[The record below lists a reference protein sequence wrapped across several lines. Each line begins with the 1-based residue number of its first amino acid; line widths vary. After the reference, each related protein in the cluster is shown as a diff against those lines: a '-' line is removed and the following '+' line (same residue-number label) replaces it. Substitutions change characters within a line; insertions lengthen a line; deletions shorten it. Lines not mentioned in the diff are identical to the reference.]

1 MSPDNQELLSEDGD
15 SDTEFQIPFG
25 LLSTEEKQD
34 RLMYLWKKTIKRA
47 YGASQIVMK
56 LKHIKEK
63 ILLFGIPREDSKRN
77 NLIKTITPKCI
88 IKPDDPIKQYWTL
101 YISILLIYSVIFVPV
116 KVSFYDES
124 SMNMIIWDFIV
135 DASFATDIVLTF
147 FSGYERKDQTIET
160 DKRVIAT
167 QYLKMW
173 FWIDVLS
180 TLPVGIFE
188 LPFF

>member
-1 MSPDNQELLSEDGD
+1 
-15 SDTEFQIPFG
+15 
-25 LLSTEEKQD
+25 
-34 RLMYLWKKTIKRA
+34 
-47 YGASQIVMK
+47 MK

-63 ILLFGIPREDSKRN
+63 ISLFGIPREDPKRN
-77 NLIKTITPKCI
+77 NLIETITPKCI